1 MNIYRPIDSIRGI
14 FSLLIVWHH
23 LCPLFDIPY
32 KYNYGNTI
40 VLFFF
45 MLSGFHI
52 TLTWKDKID
61 GHSKDF
67 IIKRCS
73 KIFPIQWV
81 MTFLF
86 VLFGINIV
94 SLWAI
99 PFHLTL
105 TQCLNPLWQVN
116 FTLNVP
122 SWFLSSLFICYLFT
136 PVLLR
141 WFNRNTKLMSVLLM
155 LVIVLFT
162 AFLYFLPD
170 SIGRRWIAY
179 LNPFYRLM
187 DYSVGMVLG
196 IYWNNLFG
204 FIDKKLNIRNL
215 LCTLIEF
222 VSVVFVFFFMTYTPV
237 FKLNSYRVLFYPFI
251 LLFIIVFTYSNGYIS
266 RLLSNK
272 YLYKLGILSMSIYMS
287 HYLILELA
295 KGVDLSL
302 IYKIPASY
310 VVVLLFSF
318 IIYKLIPYV
327 SSKFIVACNK
337 MFGK

>member
-67 IIKRCS
+67 IIKRCA

-105 TQCLNPLWQVN
+105 TQGLNPLWQVN

-122 SWFLSSLFICYLFT
+122 SWFLSSLFVCYLFT

-141 WFNRNTKLMSVLLM
+141 CFNRNTKLMSVLLM
-155 LVIVLFT
+155 LAIVLFT

-204 FIDKKLNIRNL
+204 FIDKIPNL
-215 LCTLIEF
+215 
-222 VSVVFVFFFMTYTPV
+222 Y
-237 FKLNSYRVLFYPFI
+237 
-251 LLFIIVFTYSNGYIS
+251 
-266 RLLSNK
+266 K
-272 YLYKLGILSMSIYMS
+272 YLL
-287 HYLILELA
+287 
-295 KGVDLSL
+295 D
-302 IYKIPASY
+302 
-310 VVVLLFSF
+310 
-318 IIYKLIPYV
+318 
-327 SSKFIVACNK
+327 NK
-337 MFGK
+337 RDI